1 MIGSGSGGA
10 DPPASSQRQLAH
22 DLVGCLGREGAIHV
36 CKVNCWRGI
45 LEVILAEEA
54 PPPPRHRS
62 LV

>member
-1 MIGSGSGGA
+1 MIGSGNGGVGQSV
-10 DPPASSQRQLAH
+10 SSQRQLAH
-22 DLVGCLGREGAIHV
+22 ELVVCLGREGAIHV

-62 LV
+62 LA